1 MYYSREAVL
10 RLFTGLTVVAR
21 PSVRAARPTLA
32 VLTTLTAGTM
42 TRPVAL
48 RPEAPPST
56 VCKIHAPH
64 THSMRQGN
72 FKARLVIGQP
82 VFLPYSTQTAVL

>member
-21 PSVRAARPTLA
+21 PSVRAAGSTLA

-56 VCKIHAPH
+56 VCKTHALH
-64 THSMRQGN
+64 THN
-72 FKARLVIGQP
+72 
-82 VFLPYSTQTAVL
+82 